1 MNKIYRLV
9 WNAVQRAWVVAGEFA
24 TAKGKGKTMPRRL
37 SVKLA
42 GVAGAGMVALLAV
55 EPARAW
61 MVDPGSIANGSAAT
75 DGGINTNTAIG
86 DNAIASSSAN
96 DGAITAMGWLAR
108 ASAAMSTAIGAE
120 SLAEAAGST
129 AIGGQARVYSADSTY
144 SIAIGYSTGV
154 SGNSRSATA
163 LGSQSTA
170 TGEGATV
177 LGALSQAI
185 NENAVAVGHNV
196 AATGINAT
204 ALGAGSGAYADL
216 STALGAN
223 SSVIGTTSTYST
235 AIGSNATI
243 TDKSNV
249 ATVVGSYA
257 IGTGMGATG
266 LGAQSQ
272 ALGKKAVA
280 VGHAAVA
287 VGEGAM
293 ALGGDSQALTEGA
306 LAAGYGAK
314 AMLNNDIA
322 IGAGSSARGG
332 VSTLYGAIDLSAIAI
347 GHNSQAGTRED
358 DGSSGSGD
366 IAIGESAKATKGST
380 AIGFGSTSSE
390 RSTAIGISSIALA
403 QNSIAIGFRSSSLG
417 EYAVAIGTGA
427 NARGEHSTGIGNGAD
442 AAGKY
447 SVALGSSFAA
457 GENSFGI
464 GGNAYSNYDIAI
476 GNAAYSG
483 VTGANTTGS
492 IAIGSFST
500 AKNAGIAMGYQ
511 SQATSAGAIALGAD
525 TKASARRS
533 MALGIY
539 SNASVDFGMALGANS
554 TTSAI
559 GGVALGYRSQATTD
573 AGIAG
578 YQSAGASAAQAAAIT
593 ATTSTLGA
601 VSVGDA
607 SSNLFRQINGVAAG
621 TMDSDAVNVAQLRA
635 LAETPLTFTG
645 NTGTVAK
652 KLGETLTVQG
662 TGTTAGTYSGNNLKT
677 TVDGAGVMQL
687 QMADNPEFTTAK
699 IGNNT
704 LLNSTGL
711 IVTGGPSVTTTG
723 INAGSKK
730 ITNVAAGD
738 ISATS
743 TEAINGSQLNT
754 IFTTGTKYFHANSTG
769 TDSVASGADAVAIG
783 MGAVAS
789 ASKSVALGAGSLAN
803 GNTLSHQAYL
813 VGGTAQAEVNVGDR
827 RITGLSAGADDTDA
841 VNVAQ
846 LREVSAG
853 AVGDAVMYDSTAHN
867 RVTLGGDTYNSDTQT
882 GGAKITNVANGTAPS
897 DAVNFSQLNT
907 IYTTG
912 TKYFHANS
920 TGDDSQ
926 ATGADSVAIGRLA
939 RAAGGEGV
947 AMGAYSHATGDKSI
961 SLGVASKA
969 GGVESIAFG
978 HNTYANADGGVALGS
993 YSFASTEAGISG
1005 YIPTGA
1011 SAAQIA
1017 AINATT
1023 STLGAVSVGNAAGNK
1038 FRQINGVAAGTA
1050 DSDAV
1055 NVAQL
1060 KTTTADTVL
1069 YDSSAHNRVTLGGTG
1084 ATAPVALTNVAA
1096 GSTPNDAVNFSQLN
1110 SIDTTGTKYFHAN
1123 STGTD
1128 SFASGADAVAIGMGA
1143 IASADNSVA
1152 LGAGSL
1158 ADGSTLSHQAY
1169 LVGGTARAEV
1179 NVGDRRITG
1188 LSAGADDAD
1197 AVNLAQLRQV
1207 TAGSVADAV
1216 VYDSTAH
1223 NRVTLGGTG
1232 ATAPVA
1238 LTNVANGVA
1247 ASDAV
1252 NVSQLTELTNTGTKY
1267 FHANSTGT
1275 DSSATGQ
1282 DAVAIGMGAVADV
1295 ARSVAL
1301 GDGAKTQAAVGT
1313 RSVTLNGTE
1322 YLFAGQAPVGTV
1334 SVGDV
1339 GAERTLTHVA
1349 AGRLSDSSTDAINGS
1364 QLFATNQA
1372 IDGLQTGSVLY
1383 DTNPDGSP
1391 DYSSVTLGGDSY
1403 NATTQTGG
1411 TTITNVANGVAAS
1424 DAVNVSQLTETNNNI
1439 TELGDDITTIYG
1451 RGIKY
1456 FHANSTGALASAT
1469 GQDAV
1474 AIGMGAVADVARSVA
1489 LGDGAKTQAA
1499 VGTRSVTLNGTEY
1512 LFAGQAPVGT
1522 VSVGD
1527 VGAERTLTHV
1537 AAGRLSDSSTDAI
1550 NGSQLFAT
1558 NQAIDGLQTGSV
1570 LYDTLPDGSPD
1581 YSSVTLGGDSYNAT
1595 TQTGGTTLTNVANG
1609 VAASD
1614 AVNVSQLTALTNTG
1628 TKYFHANSTGTDSSA
1643 TGQDAVAIGMGAI
1656 ASADNSVA
1664 LGAGSQTAAA
1674 VGTAGAT
1681 IGGNDYLFAGTAPT
1695 STVSVGDVGAERT
1708 LTHVA
1713 AGRLSDSSTDAVNG
1727 SQLFATNSQV
1737 DINTTDIS
1745 NLGDNITNLG
1755 DDITTIYG
1763 RGIKYFHA
1771 NSTGAL

>member
-55 EPARAW
+55 EPSRAW
-61 MVDPGSIANGSAAT
+61 MIDPVAILNGSAAT
-75 DGGINTNTAIG
+75 DNGNSTNTAIG

-96 DGAITAMGWLAR
+96 NGAITALGWNAR
-108 ASAAMSTAIGAE
+108 AM
-120 SLAEAAGST
+120 
-129 AIGGQARVYSADSTY
+129 ADW
-144 SIAIGYSTGV
+144 
-154 SGNSRSATA
+154 
-163 LGSQSTA
+163 
-170 TGEGATV
+170 
-177 LGALSQAI
+177 
-185 NENAVAVGHNV
+185 
-196 AATGINAT
+196 
-204 ALGAGSGAYADL
+204 

-223 SSVIGTTSTYST
+223 SLAEANESTAIGQSAKVYSATSTYST
-235 AIGSNATI
+235 VIGSNAGI
-243 TDKSNV
+243 SANSPV

-257 IGTGMGATG
+257 IGTGMGATV

-280 VGHAAVA
+280 VGHAAAA

-293 ALGGDSQALTEGA
+293 ALGGDSQALKAGA

-314 AMLNNDIA
+314 ANTQNDIA
-322 IGAGSSARGG
+322 IGTNASANGPGAEGYEVTGNVSAIAIGTGSVAAPAAGAPGATYGPIAIGAYAQALGSGATAIGYKASATREDTTAIGSE
-332 VSTLYGAIDLSAIAI
+332 STASGARSTAIGQYSQASGQDSIAI
-347 GHNSQAGTRED
+347 GHNSNASDSRSVALGQA
-358 DGSSGSGD
+358 SASGMYSMALGHM
-366 IAIGESAKATKGST
+366 AKATQMSGL
-380 AIGFGSTSSE
+380 AIGMGSSATVSD
-390 RSTAIGISSIALA
+390 G
-403 QNSIAIGFRSSSLG
+403 
-417 EYAVAIGTGA
+417 
-427 NARGEHSTGIGNGAD
+427 
-442 AAGKY
+442 
-447 SVALGSSFAA
+447 VALGSSSVA
-457 GENSFGI
+457 NKN
-464 GGNAYSNYDIAI
+464 GGYA
-476 GNAAYSG
+476 
-483 VTGANTTGS
+483 
-492 IAIGSFST
+492 
-500 AKNAGIAMGYQ
+500 
-511 SQATSAGAIALGAD
+511 
-525 TKASARRS
+525 
-533 MALGIY
+533 
-539 SNASVDFGMALGANS
+539 
-554 TTSAI
+554 
-559 GGVALGYRSQATTD
+559 GYRP
-573 AGIAG
+573 AGT
-578 YQSAGASAAQAAAIT
+578 SAAQAAAIT
-593 ATTSTLGA
+593 ATTSNLGA
-601 VSVGDA
+601 VSVGDV
-607 SSNLFRQINGVAAG
+607 SNNKFRQIIGVAAG

-846 LREVSAG
+846 LRAVSAG

-867 RVTLGGDTYNSDTQT
+867 RVTLGGDTYNSDTHT

-920 TGDDSQ
+920 TGIDSQ
-926 ATGADSVAIGRLA
+926 ATGADAIAVGQAAQASGVDSMALGAASQASGAGSFAAGYTAKALTKNDIAIGTNASASGSLADSDVNYDLSSIAIGRNSTALSLFSPGQGAIAGGGQIAIGDSATSLGHASIALGVGATSGNSVSAGFNIAIGLNA
-939 RAAGGEGV
+939 RALNANDTAIGDSANATGFYSLALGTRAKASGHASM
-947 AMGAYSHATGDKSI
+947 AMGLNAEASGLDATAIGRFSYASGARSVALAGEARASGDTSMALGYTSMAYR
-961 SLGVASKA
+961 
-969 GGVESIAFG
+969 
-978 HNTYANADGGVALGS
+978 DGSVALGS
-993 YSFASTEAGISG
+993 GSIANKAAGIAG
-1005 YIPTGA
+1005 FIPAGTNA
-1011 SAAQIA
+1011 ERTA
-1017 AINATT
+1017 AIAATT
-1023 STLGAVSVGNAAGNK
+1023 SNLAGVSVGNADYGQ
-1038 FRQINGVAAGTA
+1038 FRQIHSVAAGAA

-1060 KTTTADTVL
+1060 KATTADIVL
-1069 YDSSAHNRVTLGGTG
+1069 YDNSAHNSVTLGGSG
-1084 ATAPVALTNVAA
+1084 AAAPVALTNVAA

-1282 DAVAIGMGAVADV
+1282 DAVAIGMGAVA
-1295 ARSVAL
+1295 
-1301 GDGAKTQAAVGT
+1301 
-1313 RSVTLNGTE
+1313 
-1322 YLFAGQAPVGTV
+1322 
-1334 SVGDV
+1334 
-1339 GAERTLTHVA
+1339 
-1349 AGRLSDSSTDAINGS
+1349 
-1364 QLFATNQA
+1364 
-1372 IDGLQTGSVLY
+1372 
-1383 DTNPDGSP
+1383 
-1391 DYSSVTLGGDSY
+1391 
-1403 NATTQTGG
+1403 
-1411 TTITNVANGVAAS
+1411 
-1424 DAVNVSQLTETNNNI
+1424 
-1439 TELGDDITTIYG
+1439 
-1451 RGIKY
+1451 
-1456 FHANSTGALASAT
+1456 
-1469 GQDAV
+1469 
-1474 AIGMGAVADVARSVA
+1474 
-1489 LGDGAKTQAA
+1489 
-1499 VGTRSVTLNGTEY
+1499 
-1512 LFAGQAPVGT
+1512 
-1522 VSVGD
+1522 
-1527 VGAERTLTHV
+1527 
-1537 AAGRLSDSSTDAI
+1537 
-1550 NGSQLFAT
+1550 
-1558 NQAIDGLQTGSV
+1558 
-1570 LYDTLPDGSPD
+1570 
-1581 YSSVTLGGDSYNAT
+1581 
-1595 TQTGGTTLTNVANG
+1595 
-1609 VAASD
+1609 
-1614 AVNVSQLTALTNTG
+1614 
-1628 TKYFHANSTGTDSSA
+1628 
-1643 TGQDAVAIGMGAI
+1643 
-1656 ASADNSVA
+1656 SADNSVA
-1664 LGAGSQTAAA
+1664 LGAGSLADGSTLSQQAYL
-1674 VGTAGAT
+1674 VGGTATGEV
-1681 IGGNDYLFAGTAPT
+1681 N
-1695 STVSVGDVGAERT
+1695 VGDR
-1708 LTHVA
+1708 
-1713 AGRLSDSSTDAVNG
+1713 R
-1727 SQLFATNSQV
+1727 
-1737 DINTTDIS
+1737 
-1745 NLGDNITNLG
+1745 
-1755 DDITTIYG
+1755 
-1763 RGIKYFHA
+1763 
-1771 NSTGAL
+1771 